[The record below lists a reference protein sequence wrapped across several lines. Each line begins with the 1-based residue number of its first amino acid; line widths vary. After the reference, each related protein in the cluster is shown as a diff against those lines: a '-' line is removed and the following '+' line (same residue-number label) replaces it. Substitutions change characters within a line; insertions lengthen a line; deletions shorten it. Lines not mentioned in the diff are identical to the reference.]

1 MPRKKIKD
9 KEWPVIRYHKPR
21 DNWVV
26 DAGTKISQADPK
38 TQSKERI
45 RKYFANKIDA
55 ETFAEQLRIKLKNH
69 GVSGFKLTQE
79 QQVDAQQAL
88 KIVKPFNVSL
98 TEAVTF
104 YEEYHE
110 LQGAEMTFG
119 ELVDDYRH
127 NLDLDRAKGEGVADR
142 TYKDYESRHNRL
154 KEEFSNIKLISF
166 SHKKNWGKLSRKL
179 GTSSRRYENH
189 IRILFNYA
197 VEKEYLKQSPMKG
210 KLSKAPKLKKPAIL
224 REDQWR
230 QLLLTAIE
238 TDSDLDLLSYVVL
251 ILYMGLRPE
260 SEVKRIGWKNINFK
274 TRKLFIADEET
285 GKSDL
290 GRTLEIP
297 KVALELLSR
306 SSRKNG
312 KIIKSDSKHRRNWDE
327 LREKA
332 GLIIKDQDSKSI
344 KNDWV
349 ADIARHTAGSM
360 VYAKTQSKEAV
371 RAFLGH
377 TNEVTMRYYVN
388 HGESI
393 DEEAERFYAFTAPL
407 PNSES
412 ELTEQIA

>member
-21 DNWVV
+21 NSWVV
-26 DAGTKISQADPK
+26 DAGTKISPPDPK
-38 TQSKERI
+38 TGSKKRLREYYTD
-45 RKYFANKIDA
+45 KKDA
-55 ETFAEQLRIKLKNH
+55 EARAELLRIELKNH
-69 GVSGFKLTQE
+69 GISGFKLTQE
-79 QQVDAQQAL
+79 QQIDAEKAL
-88 KIVKPFNVSL
+88 KIIKPFDVSI
-98 TEAVTF
+98 TDAVKF
-104 YEEYHE
+104 YAEYHKLE
-110 LQGAEMTFG
+110 GAEMTFTD
-119 ELVDDYRH
+119 LVDDFRKT
-127 NLDLDRAKGEGVADR
+127 LDQDREKGEGVADR

-179 GTSSRRYENH
+179 GKSSRRYENH

-297 KVALELLSR
+297 KVALELLFR

-407 PNSES
+407 
-412 ELTEQIA
+412 TEQIGEAV

>member
-21 DNWVV
+21 NNWIV
-26 DAGTKISQADPK
+26 DAGTKISPIDPK
-38 TQSKERI
+38 SGEKKRI
-45 RKYFANKIDA
+45 REYYKEKKDA
-55 ETFAEQLRIKLKNH
+55 ETRAEQLRIELKNH

-79 QQVDAQQAL
+79 QQIDAVKAL
-88 KIVKPFNVSL
+88 KIIRPFSVSI
-98 TEAVTF
+98 TEAVKF
-104 YEEYHE
+104 YAEYHK
-110 LQGAEMTFG
+110 QKGSDMTFAD
-119 ELVDDYRH
+119 LVDDYRE
-127 NLDLDRAKGEGVADR
+127 NLDNDRAKGEGVADR
-142 TYKDYESRHNRL
+142 TYQDYQSRHTRL
-154 KEEFSNIKLISF
+154 KNEFSNIKLISF
-166 SHKKNWGKLSRKL
+166 SHNKDWEKLSRKL

-189 IRILFNYA
+189 LRILFNYA

-306 SSRKNG
+306 SKRKNG
-312 KIIKSDSKHRRNWDE
+312 KIIKSESKHRRNWDE

-332 GLIIKDQDSKSI
+332 GLIIKGQDNKSI
-344 KNDWV
+344 KNDWI

-360 VYAKTQSKEAV
+360 LYAKTQSKEEV

-377 TNEVTMRYYVN
+377 TNEVTMRYYIN

-393 DEEAERFYAFTAPL
+393 DEEAERFYSFTAPL
-407 PNSES
+407 PNSKS
-412 ELTEQIA
+412 KSSKKIA